1 MSSSLLEVSK
11 KPERYHHGDLKNAL
25 LDAARDLAGEG
36 SVDGFTLREVARRAG
51 VSPAAPY
58 HHFADK
64 NDLVRQLAIRA
75 FDTMRQTLQTAADS
89 TADSAQQLEVMGVAY
104 LRFAFTHAAE
114 FRFMFKRELCAPPG
128 QPDPLEVAGRAAQA
142 VLHSAVVAAQANQTI
157 RAGDPQLTVLT
168 IWSAI
173 HGLSGILLE
182 TPSGKNATLE
192 NAEEMARNVIAN
204 LLSGVRQR

>member
-1 MSSSLLEVSK
+1 MSSFVLESPK

-25 LDAARDLAGEG
+25 LDAARDLVSEG

-75 FDTMRQTLQTAADS
+75 FDTMRQNLQTAADS
-89 TADSAQQLEVMGVAY
+89 TADSAQQLEAMGVAY
-104 LRFAFTHAAE
+104 LHFAFTHAAE

-128 QPDPLEVAGRAAQA
+128 QPDPLEIAGRAAQA
-142 VLHSAVVAAQANQTI
+142 VLHGAVVTAQANRTI
-157 RAGDPQLTVLT
+157 RAGDPQPIVLT

-182 TPSGKNATLE
+182 TPLGKTLTLGV
-192 NAEEMARNVIAN
+192 AEGMARTVIAN
-204 LLSGVRQR
+204 VLSGVR

>member
-1 MSSSLLEVSK
+1 MSSFVLESPK

-25 LDAARDLAGEG
+25 LNAARDLVSEG

-75 FDTMRQTLQTAADS
+75 FDTMRQNLQTAADS
-89 TADSAQQLEVMGVAY
+89 TADSAQQLEAMGVAY
-104 LRFAFTHAAE
+104 LHFAFTHAAE

-142 VLHSAVVAAQANQTI
+142 VLHGAVVTAQANRTS
-157 RAGDPQLTVLT
+157 RAGDPQPIVLT

-182 TPSGKNATLE
+182 TPLGKTLTLGA
-192 NAEEMARNVIAN
+192 AEGMARTVIAN
-204 LLSGVRQR
+204 VLSGVR

>member
-1 MSSSLLEVSK
+1 MSSSVQDAAK

-25 LDAARDLAGEG
+25 LDAARDLAIEG

-75 FDTMRQTLQTAADS
+75 FETMRQSLQTAADS
-89 TADSAQQLEVMGVAY
+89 SADSGQQLEQMGVAY

-114 FRFMFKRELCAPPG
+114 FRFMFNRELCAPPG
-128 QPDPLEVAGRAAQA
+128 QPDPLEVAGSAAQA
-142 VLHSAVVAAQANQTI
+142 VLHHVVVTAQANQTI
-157 RAGDPQLTVLT
+157 RAGNTQAIVLS
-168 IWSAI
+168 IWSVI
-173 HGLSGILLE
+173 HGLSAILLE
-182 TPSGKNATLE
+182 TPSGKTATLE
-192 NAEEMARNVIAN
+192 GAEAMARNVIADV
-204 LLSGVRQR
+204 LSGVRQR

>member
-1 MSSSLLEVSK
+1 MSSSTLVAIK

-25 LDAARDLAGEG
+25 LDAARDLAIEG

-75 FDTMRQTLQTAADS
+75 FETMRQTLQTAADS
-89 TADSAQQLEVMGVAY
+89 ATDSAQQLEAMGVAY
-104 LRFAFTHAAE
+104 LHFAFTHAAE
-114 FRFMFKRELCAPPG
+114 FRFMFKRELCAAPG
-128 QPDPLEVAGRAAQA
+128 QPDPLEEAGRAAQA
-142 VLHSAVVAAQANQTI
+142 VLHNVVVAAQANQTI
-157 RAGDPQLTVLT
+157 RAGDPQMIVLS
-168 IWSAI
+168 IWSVI

-182 TPSGKNATLE
+182 TPSGKNATLSG
-192 NAEEMARNVIAN
+192 AEEMARGVVRDVLN
-204 LLSGVRQR
+204 GVRLR

>member
-1 MSSSLLEVSK
+1 MSSFVLESPK

-25 LDAARDLAGEG
+25 LNAARDLVSEG

-75 FDTMRQTLQTAADS
+75 FDTMRQNLQTAADS
-89 TADSAQQLEVMGVAY
+89 TADSAQQLEAMGVAY
-104 LRFAFTHAAE
+104 LHFAFTHAAE

-142 VLHSAVVAAQANQTI
+142 VLHGAVVTAQANRTI
-157 RAGDPQLTVLT
+157 RAGDPQPIVLT

-182 TPSGKNATLE
+182 TPLGKTLTLGV
-192 NAEEMARNVIAN
+192 AEGMARTVIAN
-204 LLSGVRQR
+204 VLSGVR

>member
-1 MSSSLLEVSK
+1 MSSSVLESAK
-11 KPERYHHGDLKNAL
+11 KFDRYHHGDLKNAL
-25 LDAARDLAGEG
+25 LDAARDLASEG

-75 FDTMRQTLQTAADS
+75 FDTMRQTLQTAADG
-89 TADSAQQLEVMGVAY
+89 TADADQQLEAMGVAY
-104 LRFAFTHAAE
+104 LHFAFTHAAE
-114 FRFMFKRELCAPPG
+114 FRFMFKRELCAAPG
-128 QPDPLEVAGRAAQA
+128 QPDPLEVAGQAARAVLVSAVENAQA
-142 VLHSAVVAAQANQTI
+142 SQTI
-157 RAGDPQLTVLT
+157 RAGDPQAIVLT

-192 NAEEMARNVIAN
+192 VAETMAKTVIAN
-204 LLSGVRQR
+204 VLSGVR

>member
-1 MSSSLLEVSK
+1 MSSSVLESPK
-11 KPERYHHGDLKNAL
+11 KLDRYHHGDLKNAL
-25 LDAARDLAGEG
+25 LDAARDLATEG

-89 TADSAQQLEVMGVAY
+89 AIDTNQQLEAMGAAY
-104 LRFAFTHAAE
+104 LHFAFAHAAE

-128 QPDPLEVAGRAAQA
+128 QPDPLEVAGRAAQS
-142 VLHSAVVAAQANQTI
+142 VLHSVVVAAQANQTL
-157 RAGDPQLTVLT
+157 RAGDPQSIVLT

-192 NAEEMARNVIAN
+192 VAEAMARSVIAN
-204 LLSGVRQR
+204 VLSGVR

>member
-1 MSSSLLEVSK
+1 MSSSVLESSK

-25 LDAARDLAGEG
+25 LDAAWDLASEG
-36 SVDGFTLREVARRAG
+36 SVDHFTLREVARRAG

-75 FDTMRQTLQTAADS
+75 FEAMRQTLQTAADS
-89 TADSAQQLEVMGVAY
+89 ATDATQQLEAMGVAY

-114 FRFMFKRELCAPPG
+114 FRFMFKRELCGAPG

-142 VLHSAVVAAQANQTI
+142 VLYDVVVAAQANQTI
-157 RAGDPQLTVLT
+157 RAGDPQIIVLS

-182 TPSGKNATLE
+182 TPLGKNATLE
-192 NAEEMARNVIAN
+192 VAEELARSVVLDALN
-204 LLSGVRQR
+204 GVRQR

>member
-1 MSSSLLEVSK
+1 MSSSVLESPK

-25 LDAARDLAGEG
+25 LDAARDLASEG

-75 FDTMRQTLQTAADS
+75 FDTMRQSLQTAADS
-89 TADSAQQLEVMGVAY
+89 TADSAQQLEAMGVAY
-104 LRFAFTHAAE
+104 LHFAFTHAAE

-142 VLHSAVVAAQANQTI
+142 VLHIAVVTAQANKAI
-157 RAGDPQLTVLT
+157 RTGDPQPIVLT

-182 TPSGKNATLE
+182 TPLGKTVTLE
-192 NAEEMARNVIAN
+192 VAEGMARTVIAN
-204 LLSGVRQR
+204 VLSGVR

>member
-1 MSSSLLEVSK
+1 MSSSVLEVAK

-25 LDAARDLAGEG
+25 LDAARDLAIEG
-36 SVDGFTLREVARRAG
+36 SIDRFTLREVARRAA

-58 HHFADK
+58 HHFRDK

-75 FDTMRQTLQTAADS
+75 FEAMRQTLQTAADS
-89 TADSAQQLEVMGVAY
+89 STDPAQQLEQMGVAY

-114 FRFMFKRELCAPPG
+114 FRFMFNRELCAPPG

-142 VLHSAVVAAQANQTI
+142 VLHSVVVSAQAGETI
-157 RAGDPQLTVLT
+157 LAGDPQSIVLT

-182 TPSGKNATLE
+182 TPSGKTATLAG
-192 NAEEMARNVIAN
+192 AEQMAKDLIVNVIN
-204 LLSGVRQR
+204 GVRQR

>member
-1 MSSSLLEVSK
+1 MSSFVLESPK

-25 LDAARDLAGEG
+25 LDAARDLVSEG

-75 FDTMRQTLQTAADS
+75 FDTMRQNLQTAADS
-89 TADSAQQLEVMGVAY
+89 TADSAQQLEAMGVAY
-104 LRFAFTHAAE
+104 LHFAFTHAAE

-142 VLHSAVVAAQANQTI
+142 VLHGAVVTAQANRTI
-157 RAGDPQLTVLT
+157 RAGDPQPIVLT

-182 TPSGKNATLE
+182 TPLGKP
-192 NAEEMARNVIAN
+192 
-204 LLSGVRQR
+204 

>member
-1 MSSSLLEVSK
+1 MSSSVLEPPK

-25 LDAARDLAGEG
+25 LDAARDLASEG

-58 HHFADK
+58 HHFTDK

-89 TADSAQQLEVMGVAY
+89 TTDTSHQLEAMGAAY
-104 LRFAFTHAAE
+104 LHFAFTHAAE
-114 FRFMFKRELCAPPG
+114 FRFMFDRSLCAPPG
-128 QPDPLEVAGRAAQA
+128 QSDPLEVAGQAARAVLVSAVENAQA
-142 VLHSAVVAAQANQTI
+142 SQTI
-157 RAGDPQLTVLT
+157 RAGDPQSIVLT

-192 NAEEMARNVIAN
+192 GAEGMARTVVANV
-204 LLSGVRQR
+204 LSGVRQR

>member
-1 MSSSLLEVSK
+1 MSSSVLESPK

-25 LDAARDLAGEG
+25 LDAARDLASEG

-58 HHFADK
+58 HHFTDK

-75 FDTMRQTLQTAADS
+75 FDTMRQSLQTAADS
-89 TADSAQQLEVMGVAY
+89 TDDSAQQLEAMGVAY
-104 LRFAFTHAAE
+104 LHFAFTHAAE
-114 FRFMFKRELCAPPG
+114 FRFMFKRELCAAPG
-128 QPDPLEVAGRAAQA
+128 QPDPLEIAGQAAQA
-142 VLHSAVVAAQANQTI
+142 VLHNVVVAAQVNQDI
-157 RAGDPQLTVLT
+157 RAGDPQPIVLT

-192 NAEEMARNVIAN
+192 AAEGMARTVIAN
-204 LLSGVRQR
+204 VLSGVR

>member
-1 MSSSLLEVSK
+1 MSSSVLEALK

-25 LDAARDLAGEG
+25 LDAARDLASEG
-36 SVDGFTLREVARRAG
+36 SIDRFTLREVARRAG

-75 FDTMRQTLQTAADS
+75 FDTMRQSLQTAADS
-89 TADSAQQLEVMGVAY
+89 STDPAQQLEAMGVAY
-104 LRFAFTHAAE
+104 LHFAFTHAAE

-142 VLHSAVVAAQANQTI
+142 VLHSAIVTAQANRTI
-157 RAGDPQLTVLT
+157 RAGDPQPIVLT

-182 TPSGKNATLE
+182 TPLGKTATLAG
-192 NAEEMARNVIAN
+192 AEGMARTVIGNV
-204 LLSGVRQR
+204 LGGVR